1 MLWRVFSR
9 WRQSESSFPPERTEL
24 GPGFAGSLCP
34 TTQPSPSF
42 WAWEKSFGRRVSTLQ
57 SCLECWWSCLPGE
70 DLCFFHSLSKYF
82 LSTSCVCVRHCS
94 RLSREQ
100 NRWVSLPFPWG
111 GGRWEINEQLSCKIL
126 WRKAKQDN
134 GCRVLEDLI
143 QRVSL
148 GRWQLRKAW
157 MKLEEHWAG
166 GNSRPMRFIS
176 GPNYFTH
183 TPFRAMSWPDSDLLW
198 LLFLVLMQ
206 LPPDQVLGR
215 LFVTAGSP
223 FHKKLMKKSVS
234 PPKGSM
240 WSTRWQQHVCLHW
253 LQFSHSVVSDSL
265 WPHGLQPTRLLRPWV
280 FPGKS
285 IVVGCHCLLCLRCFT
300 LSYFIMVSEW
310 PCLRLIGE

>member
-1 MLWRVFSR
+1 MSRRVFSR

-176 GPNYFTH
+176 GPNYFTY

-206 LPPDQVLGR
+206 LPPDQVLWR

-265 WPHGLQPTRLLRPWV
+265 WPHGLQHARLPCPTPRTDLL
-280 FPGKS
+280 
-285 IVVGCHCLLCLRCFT
+285 
-300 LSYFIMVSEW
+300 
-310 PCLRLIGE
+310 